1 MIYLAPNCFLVRAKI
16 IPIIIPIDNNEEP
29 PYDIKGNVTPVVG
42 ISFNETLIFIK
53 D

>member
-1 MIYLAPNCFLVRAKI
+1 MIYLALNCFLVKAKI
-16 IPIIIPIDNNEEP
+16 IPITTPIDNKEEP

-42 ISFNETLIFIK
+42 TSLSETLIFIK